1 MTAFIRSFLLA
12 AVLAAGAAW
21 AQQPQAPGDNP
32 TNPHSTKAKDKQSSG
47 VSGSTTNSQVDQAEK
62 PNPHS
67 VEHNRSQ
74 DAKASGE
81 SNQANIDAAETQ
93 NPHSVDERT
102 HQPPSGAMQGQ
113 TGGMDHEAMMKNAT
127 PPMMLQTLHMSDLHE
142 IEMAK
147 MAEQNGSDRVKT
159 YAQTLI
165 TDHTAADKQVKDL
178 AKKKNVSLSDT
189 PRNPQMKQRMDA
201 ANQHFS
207 TLHGPQFDHAFANRM
222 AMEHQRMITM
232 AQSWRKNCSDQD
244 VCNLIDTLLPKLQQH
259 EQMANQL
266 RAPAAQGRTPE
277 ATPR

>member
-32 TNPHSTKAKDKQSSG
+32 VNPHSTKAKDKQSSG
-47 VSGSTTNSQVDQAEK
+47 VSSSATNSQVDQAEK

-67 VEHNRSQ
+67 VDNRSD
-74 DAKASGE
+74 DAKPSGQA
-81 SNQANIDAAETQ
+81 NQANIDAAETQ
-93 NPHSVDERT
+93 NPHSVNERM

-127 PPMMLQTLHMSDLHE
+127 PPMMLQTLHMSDVHE

-147 MAEQNGSDRVKT
+147 MAEQNGSDRVKS

-189 PRNPQMKQRMDA
+189 PRNPQMKERMDA
-201 ANQHFS
+201 ANQHLS
-207 TLHGPQFDHAFANRM
+207 SLKGPQFDHAFANRM

-232 AQSWRKNCSDQD
+232 AQSWRQDCKDQD

-266 RAPAAQGRTPE
+266 RTPAAQGRTPD